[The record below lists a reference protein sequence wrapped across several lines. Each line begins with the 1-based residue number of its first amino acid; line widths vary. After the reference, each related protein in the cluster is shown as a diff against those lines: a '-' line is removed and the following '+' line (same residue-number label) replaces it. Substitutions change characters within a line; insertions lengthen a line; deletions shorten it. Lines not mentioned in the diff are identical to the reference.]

1 MSDRGE
7 TPYIVVE
14 KGGSGFGSFLLGAL
28 LGAGAALLLAPRSGE
43 ETQKE
48 LRERAVKWKGIA
60 EDRVRDA
67 QQRLGEGVDE
77 VRDGFQSK
85 LDEVRS
91 AVDSGR
97 RAAREARDDLE
108 LRLEQSKSAYR
119 AGIEAARAA
128 ARETAE
134 EVDAEA

>member
-1 MSDRGE
+1 M
-7 TPYIVVE
+7 
-14 KGGSGFGSFLLGAL
+14 LGAL

-48 LRERAVKWKGIA
+48 LRERAIKWKGIA
-60 EDRVRDA
+60 EERVKDA
-67 QQRLGEGVDE
+67 QQRLEEGVED
-77 VRDGFQSK
+77 VRDGLQSRVE
-85 LDEVRS
+85 DVRS

-97 RAAREARDDLE
+97 RAARDARDDLE

-119 AGIEAARAA
+119 AGIEAARSA

-134 EVDAEA
+134 GVDAEA

>member
-28 LGAGAALLLAPRSGE
+28 LGAGAALLLAPRTGE

-48 LRERAVKWKGIA
+48 LREQAIKWKGIA
-60 EDRVRDA
+60 EDRVKDA
-67 QQRLGEGVDE
+67 QQRIGEGVEE
-77 VRDGFQSK
+77 VRDGLQSK
-85 LDEVRS
+85 LEDVRE

-97 RAAREARDDLE
+97 RAASDAREDLE
-108 LRLEQSKSAYR
+108 LRLQQSKSAYR

-128 ARETAE
+128 AREAAE